1 MADMFDRLRAMTI
14 RRLKPRTEGGNGMAG
29 LLLRQDYVYNP
40 STDMNEIIE
49 SAHDISGLR
58 ATYSLRHV
66 DGQLI
71 RMSDVKFY
79 LCPVLLDDTP
89 CPTPLTT
96 DEIQLDGTSYT
107 IISVKNWD
115 NAGVK
120 CGWQVQLRT
129 A

>member
-14 RRLKPRTEGGNGMAG
+14 RRLKPRSEGGNGMAG
-29 LLLRQDYVYNP
+29 VLIRQEYAYNP
-40 STDMNEIIE
+40 DTDMNETTKA
-49 SAHDISGLR
+49 SYDISGLR
-58 ATYSLRHV
+58 ASFSLRHV

-79 LCPVLLDDTP
+79 LCPVLLDDTA